1 MTKKQPKVMEEKV
14 FFVSCIIEEY
24 KQKNKLPGRTVAEM
38 FDKNGITEW
47 LYGNYQT
54 LHTES
59 EESVLADIRE
69 LFGI

>member
-1 MTKKQPKVMEEKV
+1 MTKKQPKAVKEKV

-24 KQKNKLPGRTVAEM
+24 KKKNKLPGRTVAEM

-69 LFGI
+69 LFGV